1 MKQNSRKLFNCEG
14 QPKYL
19 TLEERRSFLKAADK
33 VSPEL
38 RTFCAVLAYTG
49 CRISE
54 ALALTADRVDIS
66 NGVIVFESLKK
77 RKTGVYRSVPIPEA
91 LVNALEFTYS
101 IRETQKIKNRREER
115 LWPWGRT
122 TAWRKIKKI
131 MTDAGIDN
139 EAHAVPKGLRHGVGV
154 AAVQAGIPLNLVQ
167 KWLGTCSAYDDSHLC

>member
-1 MKQNSRKLFNCEG
+1 
-14 QPKYL
+14 
-19 TLEERRSFLKAADK
+19 
-33 VSPEL
+33 L
-38 RTFCAVLAYTG
+38 RTFCGVLAYTG
-49 CRISE
+49 CRISK

-77 RKTGVYRSVPIPEA
+77 RRTGVYRSVPIPEA

-101 IRETQKIKNRREER
+101 IRETQKSKNRREER

-139 EAHAVPKGLRHGVGV
+139 EAHAHRIPNSLLLNTQYFGKYITPVSYHLKKPDDRRLLLPRAYPVFLKASPNCVGPLHGFDEQQVDKSFL
-154 AAVQAGIPLNLVQ
+154 PP
-167 KWLGTCSAYDDSHLC
+167 